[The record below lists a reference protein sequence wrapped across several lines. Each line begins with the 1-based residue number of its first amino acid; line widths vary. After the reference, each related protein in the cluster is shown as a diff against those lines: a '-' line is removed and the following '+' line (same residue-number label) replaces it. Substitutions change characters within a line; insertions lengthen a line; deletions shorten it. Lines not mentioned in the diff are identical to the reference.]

1 MKKGAG
7 TNLIELI
14 NLSIN
19 QTLSRTLLTSIT
31 TFFVVF
37 ILWIFGGGAVSD
49 LAFTL
54 VIFSH
59 VAGSVFVT
67 IDNESFCLFSLNCL
81 PFLEVLN
88 VRE

>member
-1 MKKGAG
+1 ME
-7 TNLIELI
+7 N
-14 NLSIN
+14 
-19 QTLSRTLLTSIT
+19 
-31 TFFVVF
+31 
-37 ILWIFGGGAVSD
+37 
-49 LAFTL
+49 
-54 VIFSH
+54 FSH